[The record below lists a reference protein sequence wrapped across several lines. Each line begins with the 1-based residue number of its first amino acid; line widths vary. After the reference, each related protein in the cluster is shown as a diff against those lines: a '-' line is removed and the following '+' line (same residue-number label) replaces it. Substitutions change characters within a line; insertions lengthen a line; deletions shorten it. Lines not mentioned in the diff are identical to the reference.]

1 MPSRLL
7 GGVCVRV
14 RTCAPWR
21 RRDSVIW
28 EQSSYLAKEEK
39 GQNLSAPHEGI
50 CHVRQED
57 AGSPGA
63 GCFPDFLLLGSG
75 LCVQRA
81 LVLPSLPLL
90 RLHLCPPPSRR
101 PLPNSLLVTT
111 ATEHLPSPPNP
122 GSGCSSLPHP
132 QPSCHPRFLAHQWTK
147 RTPHSPSPRQETRR
161 PDLPRFLENKRGVS
175 SQRPGQNPLFLLPSL
190 PNCPPTSFEA
200 LKARGPLERGLLLA
214 HPGGKGPTRA
224 EPRCWHRPR
233 CDHGRAPGATSG
245 RKHGMDSIL
254 FHGLIQDWF
263 RPCGPGCKVSSCKK
277 LLLPFL

>member
-111 ATEHLPSPPNP
+111 ATEHLPSPPQSWLWVQLPPPPPAFLPPPLPCAPVDQEDPTLTEPQAGDPEARLAQVP
-122 GSGCSSLPHP
+122 GKQTWREFS
-132 QPSCHPRFLAHQWTK
+132 A
-147 RTPHSPSPRQETRR
+147 
-161 PDLPRFLENKRGVS
+161 
-175 SQRPGQNPLFLLPSL
+175 
-190 PNCPPTSFEA
+190 A
-200 LKARGPLERGLLLA
+200 
-214 HPGGKGPTRA
+214 RA
-224 EPRCWHRPR
+224 EPIVSTAQPPELPTH
-233 CDHGRAPGATSG
+233 
-245 RKHGMDSIL
+245 L
-254 FHGLIQDWF
+254 F
-263 RPCGPGCKVSSCKK
+263 
-277 LLLPFL
+277 